1 MKKKVKFNQCQDC
14 GCTGAQLMLVAFAS
28 NEGAVICPY
37 CRRHGAH
44 YALGKYG
51 ADPAIEVIVES
62 WNIRNR
68 DNEEG
73 LA

>member
-14 GCTGAQLMLVAFAS
+14 GCTGAQLMLITLADNTGVVS
-28 NEGAVICPY
+28 CPY
-37 CRRHGAH
+37 CKRRGVP
-44 YALGKYG
+44 YILGKYG

-68 DNEEG
+68 NNEEG

>member
-1 MKKKVKFNQCQDC
+1 MIELKLNQCQDC
-14 GCTGAQLMLVAFAS
+14 GCPGGQLMLVAFAS

-51 ADPAIEVIVES
+51 SDPAIEVIVDS

>member
-14 GCTGAQLMLVAFAS
+14 GCPGGQLMLITLADNTGVVS
-28 NEGAVICPY
+28 CPY
-37 CRRHGAH
+37 CKRRGVPYILDEYG
-44 YALGKYG
+44 YAPEK
-51 ADPAIEVIVES
+51 VIVES